1 MDGAGGCTKSPLWF
15 GLNCFKLPSATVDS
29 YNLSAAQNISFNEE
43 KNGSFQAHLSEAET
57 HYHEFVIQAKPVK
70 RLCRTHNSI
79 TVNGLFPG
87 PTLEVRD
94 GDSLVIKAVNNARY
108 NVTLHW

>member
-1 MDGAGGCTKSPLWF
+1 MKHRSNFLFFLC
-15 GLNCFKLPSATVDS
+15 GLK
-29 YNLSAAQNISFNEE
+29 Q
-43 KNGSFQAHLSEAET
+43 
-57 HYHEFVIQAKPVK
+57 IQAKPVR
-70 RLCRTHNSI
+70 RLCRTHNTI

-94 GDSLVIKAVNNARY
+94 GDTLVIKAINNARY

>member
-1 MDGAGGCTKSPLWF
+1 METRNL
-15 GLNCFKLPSATVDS
+15 TVKQVS
-29 YNLSAAQNISFNEE
+29 YCLFLSIFVIFC
-43 KNGSFQAHLSEAET
+43 FQAHFSEAET
-57 HYHEFVIQAKPVK
+57 HYREFVIQAKPVK
-70 RLCRTHNSI
+70 RLCRTHNTI

-94 GDSLVIKAVNNARY
+94 GDTLVIKAVNNARY